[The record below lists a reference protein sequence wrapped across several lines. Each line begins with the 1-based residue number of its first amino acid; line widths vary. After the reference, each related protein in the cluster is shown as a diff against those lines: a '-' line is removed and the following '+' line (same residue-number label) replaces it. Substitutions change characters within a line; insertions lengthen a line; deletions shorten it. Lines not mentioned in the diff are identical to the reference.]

1 MLRTNAAATAPNNAT
16 EAKAQNAASF
26 APPDM
31 VLTRPIKSGPKCP
44 PKLPT
49 ELTKAMPAAAAVPDK
64 NAVGK
69 DQKVATNDKVPEATK
84 VKAINDGIG
93 A

>member
-1 MLRTNAAATAPNNAT
+1 
-16 EAKAQNAASF
+16 
-26 APPDM
+26 M

-49 ELTKAMPAAAAVPDK
+49 ELTKAIPAAAAVPDK
-64 NAVGK
+64 NAVGN
-69 DQKVATNDKVPEATK
+69 DQNVATKDKVPEATK
-84 VKAINDGIG
+84 VSTISDGIG